1 MLEDVEKVKNH
12 EKQSDGHQDACENE
26 GRVQT
31 ISTSNWRKN
40 WRLSKIHDFRFLI
53 AITQRSKI
61 QEHWYIE
68 RRLRGT
74 TYQTKISES

>member
-1 MLEDVEKVKNH
+1 MVEDVEKVTKH

-31 ISTSNWRKN
+31 ISTSN

-68 RRLRGT
+68 QRLRGT
-74 TYQTKISES
+74 SYQTKSANARH